1 MKCNI
6 SDRKG
11 LERQN
16 TYGIFSCGRFQYQ
29 NIVHMREILGWEA
42 KVQRA
47 MAPRQVLP

>member
-16 TYGIFSCGRFQYQ
+16 IYGLVSCDRFQYQ
-29 NIVHMREILGWEA
+29 NIVLMREILGWEA
-42 KVQRA
+42 KVQRTT
-47 MAPRQVLP
+47 APRQVLP